1 VSETSKTCATGATR
15 EDDTSDPS
23 RFSRKPRESRAN
35 NEIRFTVIE
44 RAADPLFQRPQVI
57 AYVMGSI
64 TPAFAN
70 PSRRIT
76 QLSHRPQAWFPTGS

>member
-1 VSETSKTCATGATR
+1 VSETSKTCATR
-15 EDDTSDPS
+15 EDDTSDPP

-35 NEIRFTVIE
+35 NEIHFTGIE
-44 RAADPLFQRPQVI
+44 SAADPLFPRPQVI
-57 AYVMGSI
+57 AYAMGSI

-76 QLSHRPQAWFPTGS
+76 QLSHRPQAWSPTGS